1 MHAGPPAARL
11 RSGHVFPGPA
21 LVRDVM
27 TTDKDL
33 IIGVPDDDL
42 AYALSVMTTRG
53 VRHLPV
59 LDGTEL
65 AGMLSIGD
73 VLNAH
78 LSVLDSNVH
87 SKEVD
92 IRMLQDYILGRT
104 D

>member
-1 MHAGPPAARL
+1 
-11 RSGHVFPGPA
+11 
-21 LVRDVM
+21 M

-42 AYALSVMTTRG
+42 DYVMRVMIKRG
-53 VRHLPV
+53 VRHLPI

-78 LSVLDSNVH
+78 LTLLHSDVD
-87 SKEVD
+87 SKEFE
-92 IRMLQDYILGRT
+92 IRSLQEYVQGRMY
-104 D
+104 